1 MKLSQLDKS
10 LTMHDRVQL
19 LEAAMVGPIDTQLEI
34 DPSKLGPTKNVKDV
48 VQDRLL
54 FVFKYQ
60 NQLKQEAEDGMYK
73 YLFTEQ
79 ASLQNPMRAFFTFE
93 NNSSNPPQYRIFGVS
108 SNIIDLIVR
117 SSFYNHDVSYDD
129 IMKIDY
135 QNPALKGI
143 AFENAFYS
151 ILQKS
156 MLFEGSLKIF
166 SVDEE
171 KVFYYLSAMIF
182 LDSPLFFSN

>member
-1 MKLSQLDKS
+1 
-10 LTMHDRVQL
+10 
-19 LEAAMVGPIDTQLEI
+19 
-34 DPSKLGPTKNVKDV
+34 
-48 VQDRLL
+48 
-54 FVFKYQ
+54 
-60 NQLKQEAEDGMYK
+60 
-73 YLFTEQ
+73 
-79 ASLQNPMRAFFTFE
+79 
-93 NNSSNPPQYRIFGVS
+93 
-108 SNIIDLIVR
+108 
-117 SSFYNHDVSYDD
+117 
-129 IMKIDY
+129 MKIDY